1 MSSEELLE
9 ASPEQMFLALVI
21 SDGMTVVPDMFKT
34 LGSSKF
40 LRFIELF
47 GGQHVYIPSA
57 EVIKRALRDANIY
70 QSHVQGGTTMRELAE
85 SHGISYQR
93 VQKII
98 NSVTEAIEA
107 GAQNATD
114 A

>member
-1 MSSEELLE
+1 MIEELLE
-9 ASPEQMFLALVI
+9 ASPDEMFLALVI
-21 SDGMTVVPDMFKT
+21 SDGMTVVPDMFKV

-40 LRFIELF
+40 LKFIELF
-47 GGQHVYIPSA
+47 GGRSVHIPSV

-70 QSHVQGGTTMRELAE
+70 QSHVQGGVTMRELAE
-85 SHGISYQR
+85 THGISYQR

-98 NSVTEAIEA
+98 TAVTEAIEA
-107 GAQNATD
+107 GAKNATD